1 MAKKSR
7 TKIQKKVI
15 SRRNTKKGVS
25 GKYKPSGKQG
35 TRKSLR
41 IQAAR
46 ERKDMDNLLSAFE
59 NIGLKAKNNSPRRKQ
74 VASKKKSRKPIRKK
88 MEGIRKNAKY
98 RKPSVSNLQNLLKN
112 LRL

>member
-7 TKIQKKVI
+7 TTIQKQVI
-15 SRRNTKKGVS
+15 SRSNTKKGAS

-59 NIGLKAKNNSPRRKQ
+59 NIGLKAKNNYPKSKQ
-74 VASKKKSRKPIRKK
+74 VAGKKKK
-88 MEGIRKNAKY
+88 
-98 RKPSVSNLQNLLKN
+98 
-112 LRL
+112 

>member
-15 SRRNTKKGVS
+15 SKRNTKKGVS

-74 VASKKKSRKPIRKK
+74 VASKKKVENPYVKK
-88 MEGIRKNAKY
+88 WKVLEKILNIENQVFLIYKIY
-98 RKPSVSNLQNLLKN
+98 LKI
-112 LRL
+112 